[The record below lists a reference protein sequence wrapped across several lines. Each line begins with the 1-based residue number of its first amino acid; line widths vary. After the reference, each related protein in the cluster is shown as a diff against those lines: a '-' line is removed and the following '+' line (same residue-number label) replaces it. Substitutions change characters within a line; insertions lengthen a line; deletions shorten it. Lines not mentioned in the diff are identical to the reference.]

1 MTKIGSTFLIRAAA
15 FTFAAGVVLSA
26 IEFLPLALVSGPS
39 STAQVGV
46 QYTSGFTASGGQ
58 TPYTFAITSGALPGG
73 LNLNT
78 STGAVTGLPNT
89 AGTFT
94 FSGRVTDSQSQQL
107 AETPAAATGTA
118 VAKKRLLASGNN
130 AASVTNSFTITVAPA
145 APSPTPVPPSV
156 WMALTGL
163 AGAGMAGLR
172 KRRRA

>member
-1 MTKIGSTFLIRAAA
+1 MLNTRSIRWMASA
-15 FTFAAGVVLSA
+15 VLMVPA
-26 IEFLPLALVSGPS
+26 LLAQVGAPLSFGSGPS

-46 QYTSGFTASGGQ
+46 QYTSGFTVSGGIQ
-58 TPYTFAITSGALPGG
+58 PYTFAITGGALPGG

-94 FSGRVTDSQSQQL
+94 FTARVTDSATERPPSDSV
-107 AETPAAATGTA
+107 TTDAAR
-118 VAKKRLLASGNN
+118 KRTLASGNH
-130 AASVTNSFTITVAPA
+130 AASVLNSFTIVVSPA